1 MKKKRSIG
9 YSLLALMLSAS
20 VGTAEAAE
28 SGLRINEIKFG
39 LLWHDADGLWSGS
52 HKEEGFDYNIEVLLS
67 PSLRW
72 MGGVLLPALG
82 ASINSSTDTSKVY
95 FDGRWKYFF
104 NNPGYIMIGLGL
116 AVHDGETKNKPNSD
130 SKALGASVLFHTVI
144 EYGFNVTLQD
154 SISLFFDHI
163 SNAGFNHDNEG
174 LDTLGMRFSH
184 RF

>member
-1 MKKKRSIG
+1 MKNKRPIG
-9 YSLLALMLSAS
+9 YSLFVLLLFAA
-20 VGTAEAAE
+20 VGAVEAAD
-28 SGLRINEIKFG
+28 SGLRVNEVKFG

-52 HKEEGFDYNIEVLLS
+52 HKEEGFDYNLEVILS

-72 MGGVLLPALG
+72 MGGMILPALG
-82 ASINSSTDTSKVY
+82 ASINSAADTSKIYV
-95 FDGRWKYFF
+95 DGRWKYLFS
-104 NNPGYIMIGLGL
+104 NPGYLMIGLGL
-116 AVHDGETKNKPNSD
+116 ALHDGETENRPNSD

-144 EYGFNVTLQD
+144 EYGFNMTLED

-174 LDTLGMRFSH
+174 LDTLGLRFSH